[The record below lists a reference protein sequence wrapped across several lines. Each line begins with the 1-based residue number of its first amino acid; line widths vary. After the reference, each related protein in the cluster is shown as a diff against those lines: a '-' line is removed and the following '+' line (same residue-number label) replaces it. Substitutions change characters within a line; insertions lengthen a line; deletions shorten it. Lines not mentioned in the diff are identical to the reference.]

1 MTKSADNLRSLLD
14 SLDDIIDG
22 ESVNLS
28 DIVESMGERSF
39 ATVLLIPAL
48 IMVSPISGI
57 PGSPTVAAMLFGL
70 ISIQMLMGRAALWL
84 PGFLG
89 RLEIPADRF
98 FHGTELAAPPGRL
111 DRSGDPTKAD
121 IPHRPAGK
129 LSRHP
134 VLCLHRTD
142 DAAAGTAS
150 LCSFVRLGHSCAVR
164 HRPDGPGRRLCHSG
178 VSLRI
183 RPDRASSQTHLR
195 SFRRTLSAADPGR
208 RWP

>member
-22 ESVNLS
+22 ESVTLS

-98 FHGTELAAPPGRL
+98 STALNWLR
-111 DRSGDPTKAD
+111 
-121 IPHRPAGK
+121 RPAAWID
-129 LSRHP
+129 P
-134 VLCLHRTD
+134 VIR
-142 DAAAGTAS
+142 
-150 LCSFVRLGHSCAVR
+150 
-164 HRPDGPGRRLCHSG
+164 RRLTFLTDRPASYLAILCCVCIALTMPPLELLPFAASFASG
-178 VSLRI
+178 TVALFATGLMARDGVFVI
-183 RPDRASSQTHLR
+183 LGY
-195 SFRRTLSAADPGR
+195 LSVFALIALVLKLI
-208 RWP
+208 